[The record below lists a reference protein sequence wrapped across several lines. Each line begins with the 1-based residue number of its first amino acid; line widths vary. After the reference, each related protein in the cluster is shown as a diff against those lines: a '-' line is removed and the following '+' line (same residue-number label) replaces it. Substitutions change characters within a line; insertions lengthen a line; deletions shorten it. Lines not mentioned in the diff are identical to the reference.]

1 MAVSKR
7 FKGGATRPLI
17 FTLVAIVVIAALG
30 FAYASPYI
38 ALNNLKRAAD
48 ARDAQ
53 TVNQYVDF
61 PALRDSLKQQVTGL
75 LTRRLD
81 AHSNGNPLAA
91 IGAMIGVALIGPLV
105 DAYATPDGVAALLN
119 GMPPRGNPGERPPVP
134 PAAQAPNTPT
144 TPNTP
149 NTQADAAATSP
160 APAAPTAPAAGNAAN
175 DSNGSNG
182 STGNGNPAPAQ
193 PPQTTAGYRGLNE
206 FVVTYQHGAGDA
218 RYSAIFQREGV
229 FTWKLTAVNLNE

>member
-7 FKGGATRPLI
+7 TKRGSKRGMHGGATRPLI
-17 FTLVAIVVIAALG
+17 VTLIVIVVIAALG
-30 FAYASPYI
+30 FAYATPYI

-61 PALRDSLKQQVTGL
+61 PALRESLKEQVAGL
-75 LTRRLD
+75 LTRRLG

-119 GMPPRGNPGERPPVP
+119 GMPPRGDPGERPPAP
-134 PAAQAPNTPT
+134 PAANNPP
-144 TPNTP
+144 
-149 NTQADAAATSP
+149 DAAATAP
-160 APAAPTAPAAGNAAN
+160 APAAPANGNAAN
-175 DSNGSNG
+175 VNS
-182 STGNGNPAPAQ
+182 APPQ

-229 FTWKLTAVNLNE
+229 FTWKLAAVNLNE

>member
-1 MAVSKR
+1 MAVPTRTKR
-7 FKGGATRPLI
+7 GVTQPLI
-17 FTLVAIVVIAALG
+17 VILIVIAVIAALG

-48 ARDAQ
+48 ARDTQ

-81 AHSNGNPLAA
+81 AHGNGNPFAA

-119 GMPPRGNPGERPPVP
+119 GMPPRGNPGERPPVLPAASNP
-134 PAAQAPNTPT
+134 PAAAV
-144 TPNTP
+144 
-149 NTQADAAATSP
+149 SP
-160 APAAPTAPAAGNAAN
+160 APASPAAGDSASKTAN
-175 DSNGSNG
+175 SG
-182 STGNGNPAPAQ
+182 TATPPQ
-193 PPQTTAGYRGLNE
+193 PPQTTAGYRGVNE

-218 RYSAIFQREGV
+218 RYSAIFKREGV
-229 FTWKLTAVNLNE
+229 FTWKLAAVNLNE

>member
-1 MAVSKR
+1 MAVPQLTKSGT
-7 FKGGATRPLI
+7 KGGATRPLI
-17 FTLVAIVVIAALG
+17 ITLIVIVVIAALG

-61 PALRDSLKQQVTGL
+61 PALRESLKQQVAGL

-81 AHSNGNPLAA
+81 AHGNGNPLAA

-119 GMPPRGNPGERPPVP
+119 GMPPRGDPGERPPAP
-134 PAAQAPNTPT
+134 PAANNPS
-144 TPNTP
+144 
-149 NTQADAAATSP
+149 DAAATSP
-160 APAAPTAPAAGNAAN
+160 APAPAAPTAGNAPN
-175 DSNGSNG
+175 
-182 STGNGNPAPAQ
+182 GNGNGNANAAPPQ
-193 PPQTTAGYRGLNE
+193 PPQTTAGYRGINE

-218 RYSAIFQREGV
+218 HYSAIFQREGV
-229 FTWKLTAVNLNE
+229 FTWKLAAVNLNE